1 MLEGLGLKDI
11 AKGSMNATSATLS
24 GSLTPEQATSLINVI
39 KDNSEFLQKIHV
51 EKMSRLTKELDGWD
65 AMRGV
70 LVRVASG
77 EKPSDAQR
85 TQLKKAG
92 VKLEAKSVQLFS
104 RILQDALADNQNNP
118 NFESE
123 TFNSFGTIFGNDLAL
138 LGFSGTSD
146 TYANSFETLHKGW
159 IQTAK
164 DSSDVTK
171 VTYVANDSVSKRLT
185 ALAQSI
191 NPDALV
197 DSVILISTADMQEYN
212 KEISALNA
220 PTYLINGNADRVLGV
235 KLEVS
240 PLMPKGVY
248 MATPLK
254 NLVLGVCLDI
264 NRNRWYDPEER
275 ALKYIF
281 DASVDYEIIIKKWVS
296 IATL

>member
-24 GSLTPEQATSLINVI
+24 GSLTPEQANSLINVI
-39 KDNSEFLQKIHV
+39 KDNSAFLQKIHV
-51 EKMSRLTKELDGWD
+51 EKMSRLTKEIDGWD
-65 AMRGV
+65 TMRGV

-77 EKPSDAQR
+77 EKPSDTQR

-118 NFESE
+118 NIESQ
-123 TFNSFGTIFGNDLAL
+123 TINSIGKKFGNDLAL

-191 NPDALV
+191 NPDALA

-212 KEISALNA
+212 KELSALNA
-220 PTYLINGNADRVLGV
+220 PSYLINGNADRVLGV

-248 MATPLK
+248 MATPLE